1 MLNSSQCLPFKFNL
15 RKFRFYF
22 TLSLLRYESVNVN
35 ETIRQARLF
44 SHWPGFIM
52 SFFSRVRFSL
62 FTFSLLLQIFF
73 LYKNKQQFLFVK
85 FYEPNFVNT
94 EASSRWKQYFFLIG
108 KWRKKRSNFRASSKI
123 CIFIKGKIIVSVND
137 SLRVEWIW
145 KKMLENIKT
154 E

>member
-1 MLNSSQCLPFKFNL
+1 MLNSSQCLPFKFNF

-22 TLSLLRYESVNVN
+22 TLSLLRYESVNVT
-35 ETIRQARLF
+35 ETIRQPRLF

-52 SFFSRVRFSL
+52 SFFRVCVFL
-62 FTFSLLLQIFF
+62 FLLFPYFYKYFF
-73 LYKNKQQFLFVK
+73 VQNKQQFLFVK

-123 CIFIKGKIIVSVND
+123 CIFIKGQIIVSVND

>member
-1 MLNSSQCLPFKFNL
+1 MLNSSQCLPFKFNF
-15 RKFRFYF
+15 RKVSLLFHFVSSKIGIRKCDWDNSPTSAVQSLTKIYNELFSRMFFSFYF
-22 TLSLLRYESVNVN
+22 
-35 ETIRQARLF
+35 F
-44 SHWPGFIM
+44 
-52 SFFSRVRFSL
+52 
-62 FTFSLLLQIFF
+62 FTFTNIF

-108 KWRKKRSNFRASSKI
+108 KWRKKQSNFRASSKI
-123 CIFIKGKIIVSVND
+123 CIFIKGQIIVSVND

>member
-1 MLNSSQCLPFKFNL
+1 MLNSSQCLPFKFNF

-22 TLSLLRYESVNVN
+22 TLSLRRYESVNVT
-35 ETIRQARLF
+35 ETIRQARPF
-44 SHWPGFIM
+44 SHWWALFAWA
-52 SFFSRVRFSL
+52 FFSFYFFL
-62 FTFSLLLQIFF
+62 TFTNIF
-73 LYKNKQQFLFVK
+73 LYKNKQQFLFFK

-94 EASSRWKQYFFLIG
+94 EASSRWKQSFFLIG

-123 CIFIKGKIIVSVND
+123 CIFIKGQIIVSVND

>member
-1 MLNSSQCLPFKFNL
+1 MLNSSQCLPFKFNF

-22 TLSLLRYESVNVN
+22 TLSLLRYESVNVT
-35 ETIRQARLF
+35 ETIRQPRLF

-52 SFFSRVRFSL
+52 SFFACAFFSFYFFL
-62 FTFSLLLQIFF
+62 TFTNIF

-123 CIFIKGKIIVSVND
+123 CIFIKGQIIVSVND